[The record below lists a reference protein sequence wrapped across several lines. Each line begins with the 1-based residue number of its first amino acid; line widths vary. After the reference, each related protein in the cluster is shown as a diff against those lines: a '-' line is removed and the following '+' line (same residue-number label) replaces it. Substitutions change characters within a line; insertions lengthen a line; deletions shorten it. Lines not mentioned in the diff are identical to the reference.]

1 MSYKVTKRLE
11 VAGAHKLDLPYRSK
25 CSNLHGH
32 NWIIKVTMES
42 EELTEYGMVMDFT
55 HIKRL
60 IHDPL
65 DHSNLNDIF
74 DFNPTAEN
82 IAYWIHKQLTG
93 EFDGI
98 NVVCTKVEVE
108 ESPNNTAIYEVGGA
122 I

>member
-25 CSNLHGH
+25 CSYFHGH

-65 DHSNLNDIF
+65 DHRNLNDIF

-108 ESPNNTAIYEVGGA
+108 ESPNNTAIYEIGGA